1 MAPTSLALPDTETI
15 SRIDSSSPT
24 VSRLS
29 DVWKHGY
36 LLWIFTWRDIKVRY
50 KQTFLGASWAALQ
63 PLFTMLVFTFVF
75 SRVAKVS
82 SGRDPYPVFVL
93 SGLLPWQFFAYGLIR
108 SSNSLVEN
116 RYLLTRVPVPRLALP
131 VSATLTGAPD
141 FVVSLGLLFVMMGFY
156 RIWPSASALLV
167 VPLTMVVAL
176 TALSMGLFLAAVNV
190 RYRDV
195 GYIIPFFTQLMFFL
209 TPVAYP
215 LSLVPQPWRLLY
227 SLNPMSAVVEV
238 FRYVLLRNTVLEWKA
253 LTLAG
258 AMVCTLLAMSFSYFR
273 RTERTFADVV

>member
-1 MAPTSLALPDTETI
+1 MAPISLAQPDREPVT
-15 SRIDSSSPT
+15 RIDSSSPP

-29 DVWKHGY
+29 DVWKHRY
-36 LLWIFTWRDIKVRY
+36 LVWMFTWRDIKVRY
-50 KQTFLGASWAALQ
+50 KQTFLGTAWAALQ

-75 SRVAKVS
+75 SHVAKVS

-93 SGLLPWQFFAYGLIR
+93 SGLLPWQFFASGLMR

-141 FVVSLGLLFVMMGFY
+141 FVVSLGLLFAMMASY
-156 RIWPSASALLV
+156 RIWPSVSGLLV
-167 VPLTMVVAL
+167 VPLTVVIAL

-227 SLNPMSAVVEV
+227 NLNPMSAVVEV
-238 FRYVLLRNTVLEWKA
+238 FRYVLLRDTVPEWKV

-258 AMVCTLLAMSFSYFR
+258 VLVCTLFAMSFSYFQ

>member
-1 MAPTSLALPDTETI
+1 M
-15 SRIDSSSPT
+15 
-24 VSRLS
+24 
-29 DVWKHGY
+29 
-36 LLWIFTWRDIKVRY
+36 FTWRDIKVRY
-50 KQTFLGASWAALQ
+50 KQTFLGTAWAALQ

-75 SRVAKVS
+75 SHVAKVS

-93 SGLLPWQFFAYGLIR
+93 SGLLPWQFFASGLMR

-141 FVVSLGLLFVMMGFY
+141 FVVSLGLLFAMMASY
-156 RIWPSASALLV
+156 RIWPSVSGLLV
-167 VPLTMVVAL
+167 VPLTVVIAL

-227 SLNPMSAVVEV
+227 NLNPMSAVVEV
-238 FRYVLLRNTVLEWKA
+238 FRYVLLRDTVPEWKV

-258 AMVCTLLAMSFSYFR
+258 VLVCTLFAMSFSYFQ